1 MTEDAPVA
9 VSEEPKAE
17 LTEEEKLKKRAE
29 KFGATDAVM
38 VNSGSTAN
46 LLMLSLL
53 KWKYNLNKWFGS

>member
-29 KFGATDAVM
+29 KFGATDAVVGTLGAM
-38 VNSGSTAN
+38 ILQWGGVQPQKTQ
-46 LLMLSLL
+46 
-53 KWKYNLNKWFGS
+53 K

>member
-29 KFGATDAVM
+29 KFGATDAVVGTLGTM
-38 VNSGSTAN
+38 ILQYRS
-46 LLMLSLL
+46 
-53 KWKYNLNKWFGS
+53 YNLHI